1 MSDPKFNFTQA
12 SLTALAAPERRTYYG
27 DTTQRHLFVSVHPSG
42 EKTFYVVRKVGGKP
56 VRVMLGRFDPGT
68 PGNREIPADTDPLDL
83 VGNAASL
90 NIRMARALASA
101 VNVQLDRGINP
112 ATERKRNR
120 QAKEAEPTL
129 RQAFERYYR
138 DHLIP
143 HGKRTAEEL
152 RGDFARYLGIV
163 PTRPPGGMG
172 PTPKKPE
179 CAVDWERRKLSSIQ
193 PEEVR
198 RWMVGLKDGIGPR
211 TANKAFA
218 LLRAIYRKAGEW
230 RLYVGDD
237 PCEGIPKF
245 PERERSRFLQGHEL
259 PAFFE
264 ALGRCES
271 DNFRHYILL
280 SLATGA
286 RKGNVL
292 AMRWADLD
300 FTAGLWTIP
309 GEKSKSGDPMV
320 IPLTSIAREVLA
332 ARRGNGGEWV
342 FPSRAAC
349 GHITDFQKPWDDL
362 LKAAGLEDVRL
373 HDLRRSLG
381 SWTAMQGASLAIV
394 GRALGHRSS
403 DATHVYA
410 RLHTDPVLDAME
422 RGLSAMLAHG
432 GVTEAGNVVSL
443 KPSQQPPTRTKRQ
456 E

>member
-1 MSDPKFNFTQA
+1 MAEQKFNFTQA
-12 SLTALAAPERRTYYG
+12 SLAGLVAPGRRTYHG

-42 EKTFYVVRKVGGKP
+42 EKTFYVVRKIGGRTI
-56 VRVMLGRFDPGT
+56 RVMLGRFDPGI
-68 PGNREIPADTDPLDL
+68 PGSREIPAAADPLGL
-83 VGNAASL
+83 IGNTASL
-90 NIRMARALASA
+90 NIKMARALASA
-101 VNVQLDRGINP
+101 VNVQLDRGVNP
-112 ATERKRNR
+112 ATERKRDR
-120 QAKEAEPTL
+120 LAKEGEPTL

-163 PTRPPGGMG
+163 PPRLPGMVG
-172 PTPKKPE
+172 PTPRKPD

-198 RWMVGLKDGIGPR
+198 RWMVALKDGIGPR
-211 TANKAFA
+211 TANKAYG
-218 LLRAIYRKAGEW
+218 LLRTIYRKAKEW
-230 RLYVGDD
+230 RLYTGDD
-237 PCEGIPKF
+237 PCDGIPKF

-264 ALGRCES
+264 ALGQCES

-286 RKGNVL
+286 RKSNVL
-292 AMRWADLD
+292 GMRWADLD

-309 GEKSKSGDPMV
+309 GAKSKSGDPMV

-332 ARRGNGGEWV
+332 ARRGNGSEWV

-349 GHITDFQKPWDDL
+349 GHITDFQKQWDDL
-362 LKAAGLEDVRL
+362 LKTAGLENVRL

-403 DATHVYA
+403 DATHIYA

-422 RGLSAMLAHG
+422 RGLAAILAHG
-432 GVTEAGNVVSL
+432 GVTETGDVVNL
-443 KPSQQPPTRTKRQ
+443 APPNKGRA
-456 E
+456 EP